1 MAPYL
6 SDSCRD
12 CQVLVTPLIA
22 EEEPLGAL
30 VLLNSRSS
38 GRSFGDGDVVRART
52 LGDLASLALRRVRL
66 MEQEREA
73 KVKAE
78 AAVRVRD
85 ETLGIVSHD
94 LRNPL
99 TKIALS
105 ADLLREVEPHEQREF
120 IDTILASARQM
131 QRLIQDLLD
140 VARVES
146 GALSVE
152 TTPLDAEALV
162 REVCASNEPLAELKR
177 QRIVCHI
184 PEPLPSVCADRERMM
199 QVFGNLIGN
208 AMKFTP
214 ERGAITIE
222 ARPVNGDVQFVV
234 RDSGPGIPESDLKH
248 VFTTYWQAK
257 KTAHMGAGL
266 GLAIVRGIVEAHGGR
281 VWAENAPNGGAVFR
295 FTIPVA

>member
-1 MAPYL
+1 
-6 SDSCRD
+6 
-12 CQVLVTPLIA
+12 VA
-22 EEEPLGAL
+22 EDESLGAL
-30 VLLNSRSS
+30 VLLNSRAS
-38 GRSFGDGDVVRART
+38 GRQFRDGDVVRART

-73 KVKAE
+73 KEKAE

-105 ADLLREVEPHEQREF
+105 AELLPEAEADDQREL
-120 IDTILASARQM
+120 ITTIRSAARQM

-140 VARVES
+140 VARMESGTMSVAPSTMNVES
-146 GALSVE
+146 
-152 TTPLDAEALV
+152 LV
-162 REVCASNEPLAELKR
+162 REVCATNETIAEQKQ
-177 QRIVCHI
+177 QRIVCQ
-184 PEPLPSVCADRERMM
+184 LPPSLPQVCADRDRLV

-222 ARPVNGDVQFVV
+222 AREVNNGFVQFVV
-234 RDSGPGIPESDLKH
+234 RDTGPGIPESDLKH
-248 VFTTYWQAK
+248 VFTPYWQAK

-295 FTIPVA
+295 FTIPVV